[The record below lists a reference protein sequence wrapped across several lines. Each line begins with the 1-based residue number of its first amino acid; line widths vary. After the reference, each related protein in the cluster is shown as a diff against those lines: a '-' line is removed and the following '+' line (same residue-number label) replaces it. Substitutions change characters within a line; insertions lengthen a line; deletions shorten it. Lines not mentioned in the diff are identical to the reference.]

1 MFWHRKSKITA
12 RITVGGVVI
21 NSASWIVNNA
31 LMLPFISAILHSSFI
46 YCAWTFVFSFPFFD
60 WLKRSIRFRIN
71 WLSSIISSLINL
83 KTQSSLRV
91 NRSAHSLWPNSSL
104 KQSQVW
110 FWKENYL
117 LGTASSIQG
126 VQLAIEGIRN
136 GLKTKVG
143 RVFLEIQDISF
154 PICTQ
159 TRIQKVP

>member
-1 MFWHRKSKITA
+1 MSMYLVFSLSFLMTFFETRNFKIVREEEMKHFHQGLRITILFWHRKSKITA

-71 WLSSIISSLINL
+71 RLSSIISSLINL

-91 NRSAHSLWPNSSL
+91 NRSAHSLWPNSS
-104 KQSQVW
+104 
-110 FWKENYL
+110 
-117 LGTASSIQG
+117 
-126 VQLAIEGIRN
+126 
-136 GLKTKVG
+136 
-143 RVFLEIQDISF
+143 
-154 PICTQ
+154 
-159 TRIQKVP
+159 